1 MWNASSRFQ
10 QKEGPSRGILR
21 DCENLA
27 EGSFMAQCS
36 IQHTPWGSE
45 DNLQTLS
52 RWINGIFKDE
62 LLTTTNKMLS
72 VWKIDINIGLE
83 TETVFVL
90 LKCDEF

>member
-10 QKEGPSRGILR
+10 QKEGPSRGLLR
-21 DCENLA
+21 DCE
-27 EGSFMAQCS
+27 SS

-72 VWKIDINIGLE
+72 VWKIDINIELE